1 MSLLLATCLGAALA
15 ARAPTDYRAALGA
28 DISSQASALNAQGRF
43 KEAAALIER
52 FHSAVEVL
60 APSAYEAGYAL
71 NRLGETEAAL
81 VQYSAAIAADPELAA
96 ARYDRGEIYL
106 RQSRWAQASV
116 DFEVVVRVRPGHWA
130 GHFRLAQLAGVAVD
144 PAGMDKHLTDAIR
157 SGFDLKV
164 LTQDD
169 VWRRFAKNPELG
181 AVLRKIII
189 LYTDESLL
197 KDLGLQP

>member
-1 MSLLLATCLGAALA
+1 M
-15 ARAPTDYRAALGA
+15 DYRTALGA

-43 KEAAALIER
+43 QEAAALIER
-52 FHSAVEVL
+52 FHAAVEVL

-81 VQYSAAIAADPELAA
+81 AQYSAAIAADPELAA

-106 RQSRWAQASV
+106 RQSRWAQAAV

-130 GHFRLAQLAGVAVD
+130 GHFRMAQLAGVAVD
-144 PAGMDKHLTDAIR
+144 PAGMEKHLTDAIR
-157 SGFDLKV
+157 SGFDLKI

-169 VWRRFAKNPELG
+169 VWRSFAKNPELG

-189 LYTDESLL
+189 LYTHESLL
-197 KDLGLQP
+197 IDLGLQP

>member
-1 MSLLLATCLGAALA
+1 MSLLLVYCLGGAHA
-15 ARAPTDYRAALGA
+15 ARPPTGYRAALGA
-28 DISSQASALNAQGRF
+28 DISSRASALNAQGRF
-43 KEAAALIER
+43 KEAAALVER
-52 FHSAVEVL
+52 FHAAVEVL

-81 VQYSAAIAADPELAA
+81 AHYSAAIAVDPEQAA

-106 RQSRWAQASV
+106 RQSRWAQAAV

-130 GHFRLAQLAGVAVD
+130 GHFRMAQLAGVAVD
-144 PAGMDKHLTDAIR
+144 PAGMEKHLTGAIR
-157 SGFDLKV
+157 TGFDLKV
-164 LTQDD
+164 LAQDD
-169 VWRRFAKNPELG
+169 VWRSFAKNPELG

-197 KDLGLQP
+197 IDLGLQP